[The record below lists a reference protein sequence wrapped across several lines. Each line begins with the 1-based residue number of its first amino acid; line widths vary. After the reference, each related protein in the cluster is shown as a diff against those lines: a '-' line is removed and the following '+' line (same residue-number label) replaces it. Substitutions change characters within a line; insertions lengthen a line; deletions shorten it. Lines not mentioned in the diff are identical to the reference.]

1 MKNQIGKY
9 KNITEILR
17 LNRFIVLAV
26 TTLCLLTSGFSLWTA
41 HRAQRTLLESA
52 FAVNTD
58 GSVIPL
64 KLVEKRENL
73 EVEARSH
80 LRLSHEYF
88 YGIAERSYERNLEK
102 SLWLGDSSVDEVYR
116 QKRADGVYNRLMQY
130 SLVEKIIDI
139 NIRLEMSTQPYGFEV
154 ETYFEIDRGAVT
166 DRYHL
171 VTTGKLIQ
179 EDRHFPNNTHGLL
192 ITDFFEKSL
201 RKLENEDIPK

>member
-1 MKNQIGKY
+1 MKQSY

-64 KLVEKRENL
+64 KLITQLENL

-80 LRLSHEYF
+80 LHLFHQYF
-88 YGIAERSYERNLEK
+88 YGIDESNYEKNLEK
-102 SLWLGDSSVDEVYR
+102 ALWLGDSSVDEAYR
-116 QKRADGVYNRLMQY
+116 QKRADGVYNRLLQY

-139 NIRLEMSTQPYGFEV
+139 DIQLNLSKEPYDFMV
-154 ETYFEIDRGAVT
+154 TTVFEIDRGAVT
-166 DRYHL
+166 DRYQ
-171 VTTGKLIQ
+171 LIT
-179 EDRHFPNNTHGLL
+179 EGRLIHVDRHFPNNTHGLL

-201 RKLENEDIPK
+201 RKMETPDKNN

>member
-1 MKNQIGKY
+1 MKRSY

-26 TTLCLLTSGFSLWTA
+26 TILCLVTSGFSLWTA

-64 KLVEKRENL
+64 KLVTQRESL
-73 EVEARSH
+73 EVEAHSH
-80 LRLSHEYF
+80 LHLFHQYF
-88 YGIAERSYERNLEK
+88 YGIDESNYEKNLEK
-102 SLWLGDSSVDEVYR
+102 ALWLGDSSVDEAYR
-116 QKRADGVYNRLMQY
+116 QKRADGVYNRLLQY

-139 NIRLEMSTQPYGFEV
+139 DIQLDLSNEPYEFQV
-154 ETYFEIDRGAVT
+154 ETIFEIDRGAVT
-166 DRYHL
+166 DRYQL
-171 VTTGKLIQ
+171 ITEGKLIHV
-179 EDRHFPNNTHGLL
+179 DRHFPNNTHGLL

-201 RKLENEDIPK
+201 RKIENPDNNN